1 MDMNGAADYQETT
14 EESLRGC
21 REFVDGVLSLDD
33 PLVQPAVTPRF
44 IPTCSSDLMSGLA
57 AIAEAHN
64 LLIQSHISES
74 NDEVR
79 CEKGGVN
86 IRERERERET
96 YLDLLIRSD
105 MSRTGKDVSAREE
118 TKYYHTS
125 IVAMTWPLLTTLAL
139 AL

>member
-86 IRERERERET
+86 IRERERERNMWTCSFEANM
-96 YLDLLIRSD
+96 SD
-105 MSRTGKDVSAREE
+105 RQRRERTGK
-118 TKYYHTS
+118 KQN
-125 IVAMTWPLLTTLAL
+125 TTTQASSQ
-139 AL
+139 

>member
-1 MDMNGAADYQETT
+1 MRCSNAKHHAQVHLCLIVTFHLLYQVCMDKNGAVDYEETT

-21 REFVDGVLSLDD
+21 REFVDSVLSLDD

-44 IPTCSSDLMSGLA
+44 IPTCSSDLMTGLA

-79 CEKGGVN
+79 C
-86 IRERERERET
+86 
-96 YLDLLIRSD
+96 
-105 MSRTGKDVSAREE
+105 GKEGE
-118 TKYYHTS
+118 
-125 IVAMTWPLLTTLAL
+125 
-139 AL
+139 

>member
-86 IRERERERET
+86 IRERERETERERHIWT
-96 YLDLLIRSD
+96 CSFEVTCRGQAK
-105 MSRTGKDVSAREE
+105 T
-118 TKYYHTS
+118 
-125 IVAMTWPLLTTLAL
+125 
-139 AL
+139 